1 MKKRILSI
9 LLLCCMVLTLL
20 PTTVLA
26 ADGPMDTIPKY
37 DVSIDV
43 YNRTSDISI
52 KDSRSYYIY
61 SSVPDKLRDTWAWD
75 KKIFIKGDK
84 TAPHVFIDGVNIEM
98 SPSSKGPAIE
108 LNKKASA
115 YIYFIGKNSSLQG
128 ADGRAAIQKNRSE
141 GQLYVLA
148 RTGTTVTCKGGDKA
162 AGIGGSYATRNISN
176 GYYNGDMYGHGVNM
190 HFGSRSNPDYW
201 GGIIAAIGGRNGAGI
216 GAGRGGAGEK
226 LYFYSGTVQA
236 NGGRFAS
243 GIGGSY
249 EGRGSEIYIYGGTV
263 SAQGGEGGAGIG
275 GGCWKTE
282 QDMNGIN
289 AAHDIYISGG
299 TVTAKGGYNGAGIGG
314 GQYVPARNITVTGG
328 VVTAT
333 GHYGAAIGGGRWC
346 RGMDITLTDATLNL
360 STNYRSNGSD
370 AAAVGYGDIVYKP
383 EQLVADPSIAT
394 NDRIKVGS
402 KDGKIVMLTANGHA
416 LRTDGKPSYF
426 MHLTDFLIPDS
437 DGMIDLSLLTLPYT
451 QNYGWAITD
460 LDVKMMETSCEGN
473 HTYGWKDWNGCH
485 VWGCTRCP
493 ARDPLKSGPAPDGEH
508 IPGEWEIQEKKCTVC
523 GHKLMKDTTPPV
535 IEGITNGM
543 EYTADDTDDGQPGT
557 ISFMVSDP
565 ARDKEVSSGVK
576 SVTING
582 VGQTV
587 QAGQVY
593 HLTAPNGGNN
603 DEGFVY
609 EVVATDNAGNST
621 TTTIRL
627 YRRHRVLILSD
638 RNDPS
643 SAIFHLG
650 VPHGFELEL
659 PFDHLPKEAYFVD
672 CDNEDIKI
680 SRGENN
686 DYNFG
691 IISSNRTFLQVI
703 PETELPTLELGLR
716 SRRFWG
722 YHADSESDFCYADMP
737 SKTEEGYLMDIRV
750 TSNKIGYY
758 FGSPVRYTQEQLK
771 ALDAEGKIKWTQ
783 FDTTSLLTFDVIS
796 YEEYN
801 GSWYYYAKAT
811 NEVGTRYVSTP
822 NIIID
827 ADPAVALEYP
837 SGKELTGKYGQ
848 TESGTYWGDLQFT
861 VVDESKFTVKDGSTP
876 LEPDEN
882 GVYTIKADMDEGI
895 KHEIV
900 IMDAG
905 NNRTAYINEIR
916 MNTLDRRDNP
926 SALNLPNGANLE
938 ESLPKTVRILTAR
951 DSSMFTNIPVIWEIP
966 ETYEQASKRE
976 QSFTVNGTL
985 DLSGTDIVLHPDKT
999 ELGKAQIS
1007 VTIAGAPRYT
1017 LTIADSA
1024 NGSITVVNATE
1035 TAEDGKPLF
1044 FKDELV
1050 MLSIAPDEGYML
1062 SALSVN
1068 GIPATVAV
1076 GDDTYTFA
1084 QPEENVTITATFEKR
1099 NEHTVTFDAN
1109 GGSEPEDLPEEVTTA
1124 MPAKKV
1130 LHGSEYYLPECEF
1143 VAPEGKQFKA
1153 WKIDGTEYPVNAP
1166 VTVTADITV
1175 KALWK
1180 DAPPAHVEYT
1190 ITVKTDGNG
1199 TASASHAKA
1208 VVGTEIT
1215 LTATPDEGYHFK
1227 EWQVMRG
1234 NVTIKD
1240 DKFTMP
1246 DSDVEIKAIFE
1257 EDAPASTEYTI
1268 TVTAEGGG
1276 TASASSTSATAG
1288 TEITL
1293 TATPDTGYHF
1303 KEWQVMRGNVTI
1315 KDDKFLM
1322 PDSNVEVKAIFEEDA
1337 PPVPTDPA
1345 KPNISVTGTYTYN
1358 GSVHTATVS
1367 GYDPATMDI
1376 SGNTATDAGDYTVR
1390 VTSKTGKWADGSTDA
1405 VTAAWSIGKAT
1416 QEAPN
1421 GLIGV
1426 APTTEGGSDGKIT
1439 GVDATMEYRAESE
1452 TIYTACTGIEIENLS
1467 AGNYFV
1473 RCAEDHNHFASPDA
1487 EVTVGEGMPLA
1498 DFTITFNGNGG
1509 SGSMEPVTVKAGTN
1523 YILPA
1528 CGFTAPADQE
1538 FKAWEIGG
1546 TEYKVGDSYTVNGD
1560 IEIKA
1565 LWKNSVI
1572 TPTTYTVTVSNDGNG
1587 TGTATPS
1594 TAVAG
1599 TEIILTATPNTGYHF
1614 KEWQIMSGG
1623 VTIKDDKF
1631 LMPNDNVEVRAI
1643 FEEDAPPAPTEFTI
1657 TVKTDGN
1664 GTASASLAKAAAG
1677 TEITLTATPKE
1688 GYHFKEWQVE
1698 SPAGLVITNNQ
1709 FTMPN
1714 DIVEVKAIFEKD
1726 APPAPTEFIV
1736 TVKTDGN
1743 GTASASLAKAAAG
1756 TTIILTATPNTGYH
1770 FKEWKVMSGGVTIKD
1785 DKFIMPSTNVEV
1797 KAIFEKDAPPAPTE
1811 FTVIFDGNGGTPS
1824 VGSMTTTNQK
1834 LTSLPSASRSGSYSF
1849 DGWYTEKSGGT
1860 KITTATVF
1868 SAKTTVYAH
1877 WTYTGGGG
1885 GGYNPPV
1892 TYYTLRFET
1901 GGGSDI
1907 PSVRESYNTYIDLTK
1922 YVPTWRGHT
1931 FIGWYT
1937 ERSLTNKVSGVYL
1950 TKDMT
1955 VYAGWR
1961 VDENPNTGANPFT
1974 DVSEKDWFYSDVM
1987 FVYENGLMLG
1997 TSKTLFSPY
2006 GTATRGMMA
2015 TILWRMEGSPAP
2027 KGKNSFADVEA
2038 GKWYADAITWTAEN
2052 GIFAGY
2058 GKDKFGPDDPITR
2071 EQLAAI
2077 FYRYADYKGYDLTVK
2092 GNLDKFKDADKITD
2106 YAKTAMQWAVG
2117 SGLVKG
2123 KSGNLLDPQGTA
2135 TRAEIAAML
2144 HRFIEKYELVQGKA
2158 PGGLMGWIDPKR
2170 LQIPKTGDSSV

>member
-9 LLLCCMVLTLL
+9 LLLCCMVLIML

-84 TAPHVFIDGVNIEM
+84 TAPHVFIDGVNIKM
-98 SPSSKGPAIE
+98 SPSSLGPAIE

-190 HFGSRSNPDYW
+190 HFGSQSNPDYW
-201 GGIIAAIGGRNGAGI
+201 GGIIAAIGGNGGAGI
-216 GAGRGGAGEK
+216 GGGQGGAGEK
-226 LYFYSGTVQA
+226 LYFYSGTIQA
-236 NGGRFAS
+236 TSDRFAS

-346 RGMDITLTDATLNL
+346 HGMDITLTDATLNL
-360 STNYRSNGSD
+360 STNYRSNGSN

-402 KDGKIVMLTANGHA
+402 KNGKIVMLTANGHA

-460 LDVKMMETSCEGN
+460 LDMKMMETSCEGN
-473 HTYGWKDWNGCH
+473 HVYGWKDWNGCH

-508 IPGEWEIQEKKCTVC
+508 IPGEWESQEKKCTVC

-557 ISFMVSDP
+557 ISFTVSDP
-565 ARDKEVSSGVK
+565 VRDKEVSSGVK

-582 VGQTV
+582 EEQTV
-587 QAGQVY
+587 QTGQAY
-593 HLTAPNGGNN
+593 QLTAPDGGNN
-603 DEGFVY
+603 DEGLVY
-609 EVVATDNAGNST
+609 EVVVTDNAGNST
-621 TTTIRL
+621 TTKITL

-643 SAIFHLG
+643 SAILHLG

-659 PFDHLPKEAYFVD
+659 PFDNLPKEAYFVD
-672 CDNEDIKI
+672 WDNEDIKI

-691 IISSNRTFLQVI
+691 IINSNRTFLQVI

-771 ALDAEGKIKWTQ
+771 ALDVEGKIKWTQ

-837 SGKELTGKYGQ
+837 SGKELTGKYRQ

-861 VVDESKFTVKDGSTP
+861 VVDESEFTVKDGSTP

-1130 LHGSEYYLPECEF
+1130 LHGSAYYLPECEF

-1153 WKIDGTEYPVNAP
+1153 WQIDGTEYPVNAP

-1175 KALWK
+1175 KALWE
-1180 DAPPAHVEYT
+1180 DAPPAPAEYTVTVTTEGNGTASASPAKAVAGEEITLTATPDGGYRFKEWEVISGGVTIKDDKFTMPDGNVEIKAIFEEDAPPVPTEFT
-1190 ITVKTDGNG
+1190 ITVTSGGNG

-1208 VVGTEIT
+1208 VAGTEIR
-1215 LTATPDEGYHFK
+1215 LTATPK
-1227 EWQVMRG
+1227 
-1234 NVTIKD
+1234 
-1240 DKFTMP
+1240 
-1246 DSDVEIKAIFE
+1246 
-1257 EDAPASTEYTI
+1257 
-1268 TVTAEGGG
+1268 
-1276 TASASSTSATAG
+1276 
-1288 TEITL
+1288 
-1293 TATPDTGYHF
+1293 TGYHF
-1303 KEWQVMRGNVTI
+1303 KEWEVISGGVTI
-1315 KDDKFLM
+1315 VDDKFLM
-1322 PDSNVEVKAIFEEDA
+1322 PNDNVEVKAVFEKDA
-1337 PPVPTDPA
+1337 PAPTDPA
-1345 KPNISVTGTYTYN
+1345 KPSISVTGTYTYN
-1358 GSVHTATVS
+1358 GSEHTATVS

-1416 QEAPN
+1416 QEAPI
-1421 GLIGV
+1421 GLNGV

-1452 TIYTACTGIEIENLS
+1452 ITYTACTGIEIENLS

-1473 RCAEDHNHFASPDA
+1473 RYAEDHNHFASPDA
-1487 EVTVGEGMPLA
+1487 EVTVGEGKPLA
-1498 DFTITFNGNGG
+1498 DFTITFNAGGG
-1509 SGSMEPVTVKAGTN
+1509 SGNMDSVTVKTGTN
-1523 YILPA
+1523 YILPE
-1528 CGFTAPADQE
+1528 CGFTAPTDQE
-1538 FKAWEIGG
+1538 FKAWEISG
-1546 TEYKVGDSYTVNGD
+1546 TEYKVGDTYIVSGD
-1560 IEIKA
+1560 TEIKA
-1565 LWKNSVI
+1565 LWENSVI
-1572 TPTTYTVTVSNDGNG
+1572 TPTTYTVTVGNDGNG
-1587 TGTATPS
+1587 TGTASPS
-1594 TAVAG
+1594 TAAAG
-1599 TEIILTATPNTGYHF
+1599 TMISLTATPNEGYRF
-1614 KEWQIMSGG
+1614 KEWQVISGG
-1623 VTIKDDKF
+1623 VAIKDDKF
-1631 LMPNDNVEVRAI
+1631 LMPNDNVEVKAI
-1643 FEEDAPPAPTEFTI
+1643 FEEDAPPVPTEFTITVKTDGNGTASTSHAKAVVGTEIRLTATPKEGYHFKEWQVISGNVTIKDNKFTMPDGNVEVKAIFEKDAPPAPTEFTI

-1664 GTASASLAKAAAG
+1664 GTASASHAKAVVG
-1677 TEITLTATPKE
+1677 TEIILTATPKT
-1688 GYHFKEWQVE
+1688 GYHFKEWQVI
-1698 SPAGLVITNNQ
+1698 SGGVTIKDNKFL
-1709 FTMPN
+1709 MPSAN
-1714 DIVEVKAIFEKD
+1714 VEVKAIFEKD

-1736 TVKTDGN
+1736 T
-1743 GTASASLAKAAAG
+1743 
-1756 TTIILTATPNTGYH
+1756 
-1770 FKEWKVMSGGVTIKD
+1770 
-1785 DKFIMPSTNVEV
+1785 
-1797 KAIFEKDAPPAPTE
+1797 
-1811 FTVIFDGNGGTPS
+1811 FDGNGGTSS
-1824 VGSMTTTNQK
+1824 VSRMTTTDQK

-1849 DGWYTEKSGGT
+1849 DGWYTKKNGGT
-1860 KITTATVF
+1860 EITTDTEFPAD
-1868 SAKTTVYAH
+1868 TTVYAH

-1885 GGYNPPV
+1885 SSGYS
-1892 TYYTLRFET
+1892 YYTIKATAGT
-1901 GGGSDI
+1901 GGSISPSGNV
-1907 PSVRESYNTYIDLTK
+1907 SVREGRDQTFTITPDKGYAVANVKIDGKSIGAVKSYTFENVSRTHTIEVIFMKANGNPQTGVFVDVATGSYYEDAVDWAVENGITQGTDDTHFSPDGICTRAQAVTFL
-1922 YVPTWRGHT
+1922 WRA
-1931 FIGWYT
+1931 
-1937 ERSLTNKVSGVYL
+1937 
-1950 TKDMT
+1950 
-1955 VYAGWR
+1955 AGSPEPETR
-1961 VDENPNTGANPFT
+1961 AMPFT
-1974 DVSEKDWFYSDVM
+1974 DVPVGSYYYDAVLWAVENGITKGTSDTTFSPNMTCTRAQIVAFLWRSEK
-1987 FVYENGLMLG
+1987 
-1997 TSKTLFSPY
+1997 SPAA
-2006 GTATRGMMA
+2006 GTAN
-2015 TILWRMEGSPAP
+2015 P
-2027 KGKNSFADVEA
+2027 FADVKSTAYYA
-2038 GKWYADAITWTAEN
+2038 GAV
-2052 GIFAGY
+2052 
-2058 GKDKFGPDDPITR
+2058 
-2071 EQLAAI
+2071 L
-2077 FYRYADYKGYDLTVK
+2077 
-2092 GNLDKFKDADKITD
+2092 
-2106 YAKTAMQWAVG
+2106 WAVKENIT
-2117 SGLVKG
+2117 KG
-2123 KSGNLLDPQGTA
+2123 TTSTTFSPNADC
-2135 TRAEIAAML
+2135 TRA
-2144 HRFIEKYELVQGKA
+2144 
-2158 PGGLMGWIDPKR
+2158 
-2170 LQIPKTGDSSV
+2170 QIVTFLWRCKK

>member
-9 LLLCCMVLTLL
+9 LLLCCMVLIML

-84 TAPHVFIDGVNIEM
+84 TAPHVFIDGVNIKM
-98 SPSSKGPAIE
+98 SPSSLGPAIE

-190 HFGSRSNPDYW
+190 HFGSQSNPDYW
-201 GGIIAAIGGRNGAGI
+201 GGIIAAIGGNGGAGI
-216 GAGRGGAGEK
+216 GGGQGGAGEK
-226 LYFYSGTVQA
+226 LYFYSGTIQA
-236 NGGRFAS
+236 TSDRFAS

-346 RGMDITLTDATLNL
+346 HGMDITLTDATLNL
-360 STNYRSNGSD
+360 STNYRSNGSN

-402 KDGKIVMLTANGHA
+402 KNGKIVMLTANGHA

-460 LDVKMMETSCEGN
+460 LDMKMMETSCEGN
-473 HTYGWKDWNGCH
+473 HVYGWKDWNGCH

-508 IPGEWEIQEKKCTVC
+508 IPGEWESQEKKCTVC

-557 ISFMVSDP
+557 ISFTVSDP
-565 ARDKEVSSGVK
+565 VRDKEVSSGVK

-582 VGQTV
+582 EEQTV
-587 QAGQVY
+587 QTGQAY
-593 HLTAPNGGNN
+593 QLTAPDGGNN
-603 DEGFVY
+603 DEGLVY
-609 EVVATDNAGNST
+609 EVVVTDNAGNST
-621 TTTIRL
+621 TTKITL

-643 SAIFHLG
+643 SAILHLG

-659 PFDHLPKEAYFVD
+659 PFDNLPKEAYFVD
-672 CDNEDIKI
+672 WDNEDIKI

-771 ALDAEGKIKWTQ
+771 ALDAEDKIKWTQ

-861 VVDESKFTVKDGSTP
+861 VVDESEFTVKDGSTP

-1024 NGSITVVNATE
+1024 NGTVTVTNAAK
-1035 TAEDGKPLF
+1035 TAGDGTPLF
-1044 FKDELV
+1044 YEGDWV
-1050 MLSIAPDEGYML
+1050 MLSVVPNQGYLLKSLTVVQDGGESVACGGEDETYSFTQPGADVTV
-1062 SALSVN
+1062 SAEFEA
-1068 GIPATVAV
+1068 IQAAERP
-1076 GDDTYTFA
+1076 
-1084 QPEENVTITATFEKR
+1084 NVRVEG
-1099 NEHTVTFDAN
+1099 VYVYD
-1109 GGSEPEDLPEEVTTA
+1109 GSE
-1124 MPAKKV
+1124 
-1130 LHGSEYYLPECEF
+1130 
-1143 VAPEGKQFKA
+1143 Q
-1153 WKIDGTEYPVNAP
+1153 
-1166 VTVTADITV
+1166 TADVRGVDASMNIT
-1175 KALWK
+1175 
-1180 DAPPAHVEYT
+1180 
-1190 ITVKTDGNG
+1190 G
-1199 TASASHAKA
+1199 
-1208 VVGTEIT
+1208 
-1215 LTATPDEGYHFK
+1215 
-1227 EWQVMRG
+1227 
-1234 NVTIKD
+1234 
-1240 DKFTMP
+1240 
-1246 DSDVEIKAIFE
+1246 
-1257 EDAPASTEYTI
+1257 
-1268 TVTAEGGG
+1268 
-1276 TASASSTSATAG
+1276 
-1288 TEITL
+1288 
-1293 TATPDTGYHF
+1293 DTG
-1303 KEWQVMRGNVTI
+1303 
-1315 KDDKFLM
+1315 
-1322 PDSNVEVKAIFEEDA
+1322 
-1337 PPVPTDPA
+1337 
-1345 KPNISVTGTYTYN
+1345 
-1358 GSVHTATVS
+1358 
-1367 GYDPATMDI
+1367 
-1376 SGNTATDAGDYTVR
+1376 TDAGDYTVV
-1390 VTSKTGKWADGSTDA
+1390 VTSRTGQWADGSTDA
-1405 VTAAWSIGKAT
+1405 VTAAWRIERAGQSAPAGLRSI
-1416 QEAPN
+1416 APS
-1421 GLIGV
+1421 
-1426 APTTEGGSDGKIT
+1426 AEGGSDGKIT
-1439 GVDATMEYRAESE
+1439 GVDTRMEYRAEQES
-1452 TIYTACTGIEIENLS
+1452 TYTACTGSEIGDLT

-1473 RCAEDHNHFASPDA
+1473 RYAEDRNHFVSPDA
-1487 EVTVGEGMPLA
+1487 EVSVGAGASLA
-1498 DFTITFNGNGG
+1498 DCTITFDAGSG
-1509 SGSMEPVTVKAGTN
+1509 SGSMEPVTVREGGN
-1523 YILPA
+1523 YILPV
-1528 CGFTAPADQE
+1528 CGFTAPANQE

-1546 TEYKVGDSYTVNGD
+1546 SEYNVGDPYIVNGNTTVT
-1560 IEIKA
+1560 A
-1565 LWKNSVI
+1565 LWKDSVI
-1572 TPTTYTVTVSNDGNG
+1572 TP
-1587 TGTATPS
+1587 
-1594 TAVAG
+1594 
-1599 TEIILTATPNTGYHF
+1599 
-1614 KEWQIMSGG
+1614 
-1623 VTIKDDKF
+1623 
-1631 LMPNDNVEVRAI
+1631 
-1643 FEEDAPPAPTEFTI
+1643 EFTI
-1657 TVKTDGN
+1657 T
-1664 GTASASLAKAAAG
+1664 
-1677 TEITLTATPKE
+1677 
-1688 GYHFKEWQVE
+1688 
-1698 SPAGLVITNNQ
+1698 
-1709 FTMPN
+1709 
-1714 DIVEVKAIFEKD
+1714 
-1726 APPAPTEFIV
+1726 
-1736 TVKTDGN
+1736 
-1743 GTASASLAKAAAG
+1743 
-1756 TTIILTATPNTGYH
+1756 
-1770 FKEWKVMSGGVTIKD
+1770 
-1785 DKFIMPSTNVEV
+1785 
-1797 KAIFEKDAPPAPTE
+1797 
-1811 FTVIFDGNGGTPS
+1811 FDGNGGTPTAHNLRTS
-1824 VGSMTTTNQK
+1824 GLK
-1834 LTSLPSASRSGSYSF
+1834 LAALPDAFLGGDYSF
-1849 DGWYTEKSGGT
+1849 GGWYTERDGGDR
-1860 KITTATVF
+1860 ITTETVF
-1868 SAKTTVYAH
+1868 WADITVYAH
-1877 WTYTGGGG
+1877 WVYTGGGG
-1885 GGYNPPV
+1885 GAYDSRCTIRASAGANGSITP
-1892 TYYTLRFET
+1892 
-1901 GGGSDI
+1901 GGNVSVRTGSDQTFLI
-1907 PSVRESYNTYIDLTK
+1907 TPDEGYAISDVRIDGRSIGAVMRYTFENVRSAHTIEASFTAASTFADVPAGSYYERAVIWAAANGITNGVGNGQFGVDAPCTRAQAVTFL
-1922 YVPTWRGHT
+1922 WRA
-1931 FIGWYT
+1931 
-1937 ERSLTNKVSGVYL
+1937 
-1950 TKDMT
+1950 
-1955 VYAGWR
+1955 AGSPAP
-1961 VDENPNTGANPFT
+1961 EISAMPFT
-1974 DVSEKDWFYSDVM
+1974 DVPVGSYYYDAV
-1987 FVYENGLMLG
+1987 
-1997 TSKTLFSPY
+1997 
-2006 GTATRGMMA
+2006 
-2015 TILWRMEGSPAP
+2015 LWA
-2027 KGKNSFADVEA
+2027 V
-2038 GKWYADAITWTAEN
+2038 EN
-2052 GIFAGY
+2052 GITKGTSETT
-2058 GKDKFGPDDPITR
+2058 FGPDASCTR
-2071 EQLAAI
+2071 AQIVTFLYRAFGTPAGGDAA
-2077 FYRYADYKGYDLTVK
+2077 FADTTPNAYYAEAVR
-2092 GNLDKFKDADKITD
+2092 
-2106 YAKTAMQWAVG
+2106 WAVATG
-2117 SGLVKG
+2117 VTT
-2123 KSGNLLDPQGTA
+2123 GTSNTTFSPNA
-2135 TRAEIAAML
+2135 DCTRA
-2144 HRFIEKYELVQGKA
+2144 
-2158 PGGLMGWIDPKR
+2158 
-2170 LQIPKTGDSSV
+2170 QIVTFLWRCKKTG

>member
-9 LLLCCMVLTLL
+9 LLLCCMVLTML

-201 GGIIAAIGGRNGAGI
+201 GGTIAAIGGNGGAGI
-216 GAGRGGAGEK
+216 GGGQGGAGEK
-226 LYFYSGTVQA
+226 LYFYSGTIQA
-236 NGGRFAS
+236 TSDRFAS

-360 STNYRSNGSD
+360 STNYRSNGSN

-473 HTYGWKDWNGCH
+473 HTYGWKNRNGCH

-508 IPGEWEIQEKKCTVC
+508 IPGEWESQEKKCTVC
-523 GHKLMKDTTPPV
+523 RHKLMKDTTPPV

-557 ISFMVSDP
+557 ISFTVSDP
-565 ARDKEVSSGVK
+565 VRDKEVSSGVK
-576 SVTING
+576 SVMING
-582 VGQTV
+582 EKQTV
-587 QAGQVY
+587 QTGQAY
-593 HLTAPNGGNN
+593 QLTAPDGGNN
-603 DEGFVY
+603 DEGLVY

-672 CDNEDIKI
+672 WDNEDIKI

-783 FDTTSLLTFDVIS
+783 FDTTSLLTFDVIP

-882 GVYTIKADMDEGI
+882 DVYTIKADMDEGI

-951 DSSMFTNIPVIWEIP
+951 DSSMFTDIPVIWEIP

-1153 WKIDGTEYPVNAP
+1153 WQIDGTEYPVNAP

-1180 DAPPAHVEYT
+1180 DAPPA
-1190 ITVKTDGNG
+1190 
-1199 TASASHAKA
+1199 
-1208 VVGTEIT
+1208 
-1215 LTATPDEGYHFK
+1215 P
-1227 EWQVMRG
+1227 
-1234 NVTIKD
+1234 
-1240 DKFTMP
+1240 
-1246 DSDVEIKAIFE
+1246 
-1257 EDAPASTEYTI
+1257 TEYI
-1268 TVTAEGGG
+1268 VTVT
-1276 TASASSTSATAG
+1276 
-1288 TEITL
+1288 
-1293 TATPDTGYHF
+1293 
-1303 KEWQVMRGNVTI
+1303 
-1315 KDDKFLM
+1315 
-1322 PDSNVEVKAIFEEDA
+1322 
-1337 PPVPTDPA
+1337 
-1345 KPNISVTGTYTYN
+1345 
-1358 GSVHTATVS
+1358 
-1367 GYDPATMDI
+1367 
-1376 SGNTATDAGDYTVR
+1376 
-1390 VTSKTGKWADGSTDA
+1390 
-1405 VTAAWSIGKAT
+1405 
-1416 QEAPN
+1416 
-1421 GLIGV
+1421 
-1426 APTTEGGSDGKIT
+1426 
-1439 GVDATMEYRAESE
+1439 
-1452 TIYTACTGIEIENLS
+1452 
-1467 AGNYFV
+1467 
-1473 RCAEDHNHFASPDA
+1473 
-1487 EVTVGEGMPLA
+1487 
-1498 DFTITFNGNGG
+1498 
-1509 SGSMEPVTVKAGTN
+1509 
-1523 YILPA
+1523 
-1528 CGFTAPADQE
+1528 
-1538 FKAWEIGG
+1538 
-1546 TEYKVGDSYTVNGD
+1546 
-1560 IEIKA
+1560 
-1565 LWKNSVI
+1565 
-1572 TPTTYTVTVSNDGNG
+1572 NDGNG
-1587 TGTATPS
+1587 IGTATPS
-1594 TAVAG
+1594 T
-1599 TEIILTATPNTGYHF
+1599 
-1614 KEWQIMSGG
+1614 
-1623 VTIKDDKF
+1623 
-1631 LMPNDNVEVRAI
+1631 
-1643 FEEDAPPAPTEFTI
+1643 
-1657 TVKTDGN
+1657 
-1664 GTASASLAKAAAG
+1664 AAAG
-1677 TEITLTATPKE
+1677 TEITLTAMPSE
-1688 GYHFKEWQVE
+1688 EYHFKKWQVE
-1698 SPAGLVITNNQ
+1698 SPAGLVITNNK
-1709 FTMPN
+1709 FTMP
-1714 DIVEVKAIFEKD
+1714 
-1726 APPAPTEFIV
+1726 
-1736 TVKTDGN
+1736 DG
-1743 GTASASLAKAAAG
+1743 
-1756 TTIILTATPNTGYH
+1756 
-1770 FKEWKVMSGGVTIKD
+1770 
-1785 DKFIMPSTNVEV
+1785 NVEV
-1797 KAIFEKDAPPAPTE
+1797 KAIFEEGAPAE
-1811 FTVIFDGNGGTPS
+1811 YTVRFNANGGGGTMAD
-1824 VGSMTTTNQK
+1824 VTGV
-1834 LTSLPSASRSGSYSF
+1834 SGSYTLPSCGFTEPEGKQFKGWSTSADGSVISGTTYEVSSDTTFYAIWESKEYSIIVTDGKATIGAGSEISKAAQGTTITLTANAAPDGKVF
-1849 DGWYTEKSGGT
+1849 DKWVVESGNTTLEDANSETTTFIMPDSEVSVKATYTIPHTHTYDQEIQKPETLKSAADCTNDAVYFKSCSCGEISTTETFTAAGTQLGHAWASDWSKDTDNHWKECSRCHEKKDEAAHDYGSDNICDTCGYDKTVPHTHNLTLVPAKAPTCTEKGNTAYYTCDGCDKWFEDATGASE
-1860 KITTATVF
+1860 ITDKTSVILAATGHSASDWKSDNTDHWKECTVVGCGVIIEGSKAAHTAGEWIIDTPATATTSGSKHKECTVCGYTM
-1868 SAKTTVYAH
+1868 TTETIPA
-1877 WTYTGGGG
+1877 TGGGEHTHSYG
-1885 GGYNPPV
+1885 SEWKNDADNHWHECSCGDKKDTAAHTAGEWIIDTPATATTDGSKHKECTV
-1892 TYYTLRFET
+1892 CKRVLET
-1901 GGGSDI
+1901 GTIPAIGSGEHTHNYSSDWKSDSINHWKECSCGDKADVAAHSFKWVVDKEATATKKGSKHEECKVCGYQRPAVEI
-1907 PSVRESYNTYIDLTK
+1907 PATGTPTEPTDPTK
-1922 YVPTWRGHT
+1922 PTNPSKPDDTTKPG
-1931 FIGWYT
+1931 
-1937 ERSLTNKVSGVYL
+1937 STNGSEKSPQTGDNSNMMLWFAVLFVSGFGV
-1950 TKDMT
+1950 
-1955 VYAGWR
+1955 
-1961 VDENPNTGANPFT
+1961 
-1974 DVSEKDWFYSDVM
+1974 
-1987 FVYENGLMLG
+1987 LG
-1997 TSKTLFSPY
+1997 TV
-2006 GTATRGMMA
+2006 
-2015 TILWRMEGSPAP
+2015 I
-2027 KGKNSFADVEA
+2027 
-2038 GKWYADAITWTAEN
+2038 
-2052 GIFAGY
+2052 Y
-2058 GKDKFGPDDPITR
+2058 GKKRKNKLNNSAT
-2071 EQLAAI
+2071 
-2077 FYRYADYKGYDLTVK
+2077 DL
-2092 GNLDKFKDADKITD
+2092 
-2106 YAKTAMQWAVG
+2106 
-2117 SGLVKG
+2117 
-2123 KSGNLLDPQGTA
+2123 
-2135 TRAEIAAML
+2135 
-2144 HRFIEKYELVQGKA
+2144 
-2158 PGGLMGWIDPKR
+2158 
-2170 LQIPKTGDSSV
+2170 